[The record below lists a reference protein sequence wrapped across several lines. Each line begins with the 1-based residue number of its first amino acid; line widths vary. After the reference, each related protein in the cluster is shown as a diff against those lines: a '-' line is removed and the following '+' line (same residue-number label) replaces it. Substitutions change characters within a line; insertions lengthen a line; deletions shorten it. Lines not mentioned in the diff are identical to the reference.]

1 MKRHLIVSGLSALVV
16 VALGIATTVVVAADI
31 KKTMFTVPGPVGN
44 RSDRYT
50 NRYAP
55 MQDMLVAVDWTSDGN
70 NVTVRAYVLER
81 CVR

>member
-16 VALGIATTVVVAADI
+16 VALGIAIAVVVAPEI
-31 KKTMFTVPGPVGN
+31 KTLYTAPGPVGN